1 MTERKPIIVHTKT
14 GGTQYGSTSQYRQIH
29 QPGSIQQGYV
39 PRSPIV
45 SSPMRSPM
53 KSPFKR
59 ATDGVSAF
67 LKSPRKSPMFR
78 AFSPQISKHSVQ
90 QLNQTIHANKDLTLN
105 DDDLNIDYTTKDM
118 LEDGEDD
125 GLISIWQAGFSVVN
139 LFLGLCLF
147 GILFAFDIA
156 ALVISFQYKDDIC
169 ATFNNTSVGLSAFD
183 IMVPGSIISM
193 VVFLLALLCIVNS
206 EAPWILIFG
215 NLFIVIWASL
225 GLNLYWNYTYWDL
238 CWNHPVSYMLQTWC
252 WWKWIS
258 VICGGI
264 GGLGRY
270 NMDYY

>member
-1 MTERKPIIVHTKT
+1 MTQQVTYVQQQPLIQQPQYIQQQPVQYIQQSQPQ
-14 GGTQYGSTSQYRQIH
+14 TQYVQTQVQPVQYIQT
-29 QPGSIQQGYV
+29 QPQQYIQTQPIPIQQQQPLIV
-39 PRSPIV
+39 QTQPQSINVVTHPTPKPKPKHVKHKPKHKPRLSNTP
-45 SSPMRSPM
+45 SKYAKYKKYYLEQEKKM
-53 KSPFKR
+53 KKY
-59 ATDGVSAF
+59 AKKETY
-67 LKSPRKSPMFR
+67 KK
-78 AFSPQISKHSVQ
+78 KK
-90 QLNQTIHANKDLTLN
+90 NNK
-105 DDDLNIDYTTKDM
+105 IDCCDCIC
-118 LEDGEDD
+118 G
-125 GLISIWQAGFSVVN
+125 

-238 CWNHPVSYMLQTWC
+238 CWNHPVSYMLQL
-252 WWKWIS
+252 I
-258 VICGGI
+258 
-264 GGLGRY
+264 Y
-270 NMDYY
+270 